1 MNIEQ
6 IIALREKIQNLV
18 DAHPKEL
25 KELFQSCD
33 SSVLDSADKIRKEY
47 QQKVNPDRQLH
58 IGIVGRVKAGKSS
71 LLNSLLF
78 DGKDVLPKAATPMTA
93 ALTKLYYSDKL
104 TVKINFFEQ
113 SDIEELKKKSV
124 DYERIL
130 KSKTED
136 IFNKQVELFVKKNKT
151 EPNSSE
157 KDELRKKAERLA
169 VNDLR
174 ENNLILT
181 GAAEQ
186 YRMFIQAPQ
195 DVKDH
200 LGKPIEIN
208 PDNMSDIADQ
218 LGNYVGSNGKY
229 TAITSNVEIGFPND
243 QLKDITVVDTPGF
256 DDPVPS
262 RDTLAREALK
272 VCDAI
277 FVLSPS
283 GSFCNDQ
290 DRSNIAK
297 IEKGEG
303 IQEVYVIASRIDDDL
318 GNEFFDGEDIKQEL
332 DKIVDSISGTLKRML
347 ENMRNRNDVSVDL
360 IDKLSDS
367 TGTNLLYTSGM
378 CQSLYEN
385 WDNRKNWC
393 DEQSDV
399 WNRLVET
406 YPDLFAAE
414 DECAREFL
422 RIIGNVDS
430 VRSKIQEVSKS
441 KEVILSKR
449 ETEFI
454 TAKFNS
460 VKEIINTLSNGID
473 SLKSD
478 VENADLATLIEAQK
492 KQSENLNN
500 LRSDFIDVF
509 DECIGVFVDN
519 AKDNL
524 NEIIKGAY
532 NDSKS
537 GIESSQGTT
546 EKEIVTKHTRIES
559 KRVKDSGIGG
569 WWDRLWGSGDDGYH
583 YVERKVPYE
592 TVDIINVETVN
603 CHKVCSSINDFSMDI
618 SNILNDYVIH
628 LKRQLKVSLK
638 GLLLDVWGKYEVT
651 DYCSS
656 GARSAQAGA
665 IINNMPDVRFD
676 IAWELP
682 FNMQKGGNLEGEE
695 AESFNHIAND
705 ALKDLRRTCENE
717 IRDYCEKIKNSFVPS
732 EMANLVLDKMQK
744 QIEDMEDKVKNKKE
758 TLYHLQRVKEDVVNI
773 KNEIDSTI

>member
-1 MNIEQ
+1 MTIEQ
-6 IIALREKIQNLV
+6 IIALREKIQTLV

-25 KELFQSCD
+25 QELFQSCD
-33 SSVLDSADKIRKEY
+33 STVLDSAEKIRKEY

-93 ALTKLYYSDKL
+93 ALTKLYYCEKL

-113 SDIEELKKKSV
+113 SDVEELKKKAA

-130 KSKTED
+130 KSKSED
-136 IFNKQVELFVKKNKT
+136 VFKKQVDLFVKKNKK
-151 EPNSSE
+151 EPNNTDQE
-157 KDELRKKAERLA
+157 ELRKKSEKLA
-169 VNDLR
+169 VNELR
-174 ENNLILT
+174 ENNLILS

-186 YRMFIQAPQ
+186 YRMYLAAPQ
-195 DVKDH
+195 EVKDH

-208 PDNMSDIADQ
+208 PESLSDIAGQ

-229 TAITSNVEIGFPND
+229 TAITSNVEIGFPNE
-243 QLKDITVVDTPGF
+243 QLKEITVVDTPGF

-277 FVLSPS
+277 FVLSPA

-303 IQEVYVIASRIDDDL
+303 IQEVYVIASRIDDEL
-318 GNEFFDGEDIKQEL
+318 GNESYDGDDIKQEL
-332 DKIVDSISGTLKRML
+332 DKIVVNISGTLKQML
-347 ENMRNRNDVSVDL
+347 ENMRNRSDVSIEL
-360 IDKLSDS
+360 IDKLSNS

-385 WDNRKNWC
+385 WDDRGNWYG
-393 DEQSDV
+393 EQLDV
-399 WNRLVET
+399 WERLVGT

-414 DECAREFL
+414 DESAREIL
-422 RIIGNVDS
+422 RVIGNVDS
-430 VRSKIQEVSKS
+430 VRTKIQDVSKS

-449 ETEFI
+449 EKDFVD
-454 TAKFNS
+454 AKYNG
-460 VKEIINTLSNGID
+460 VKDVINTLATGID
-473 SLKSD
+473 SQKSD
-478 VENADLATLIEAQK
+478 VENADIASLVEVQK
-492 KQSENLNN
+492 KQTENLGS
-500 LRSDFIDVF
+500 LRSDFIDAF
-509 DECIGVFVDN
+509 EECVEVFVDN

-524 NEIIKGAY
+524 NEIVEGAY
-532 NDSKS
+532 KESKS
-537 GIESSQGTT
+537 GMESGQGTT

-559 KRVKDSGIGG
+559 RRVKDSGLGG
-569 WWDRLWGSGDDGYH
+569 MWDRFWGSGDDGYH

-592 TVDIINVETVN
+592 TVDTINVETVN

-618 SNILNDYVIH
+618 SNILNDYVVH
-628 LKRQLKVSLK
+628 LKRKFKMSLK
-638 GLLLDVWGKYEVT
+638 TILLDVWSKYEVT

-656 GARSAQAGA
+656 GVRSAQAGA
-665 IINNMPDVRFD
+665 IINNMPDILFD
-676 IAWELP
+676 IDWELP
-682 FNMQKGGNLEGEE
+682 FNMQKGGTLEGED
-695 AESFNHIAND
+695 AEEFNHTAND
-705 ALKDLRRTCENE
+705 ALKDLKRTCKDKIQEYCGE
-717 IRDYCEKIKNSFVPS
+717 IRGSFDPEK
-732 EMANLVLDKMQK
+732 MADMVLEKMQS
-744 QIEDMEDKVKNKKE
+744 QIAEMEEKVRNKKE
-758 TLYHLQRVKEDVVNI
+758 TLYHLQKVREDILSI
-773 KNEIDSTI
+773 KNEIDSAR